1 MELISLYLILIN
13 AAGFILML
21 IDKRRAIKNLWRIPE
36 RTLLLVALAGGC
48 LGALLG
54 MRLFR
59 HKTKK
64 TVFSIG
70 IPVIFALWVIFAI
83 FLSFLPRI
91 V

>member
-36 RTLLLVALAGGC
+36 RTLLLIALAGGC
-48 LGALLG
+48 LGTLLG
-54 MRLFR
+54 MRLLH

-64 TVFSIG
+64 PLFSIG
-70 IPVIFALWVIFAI
+70 IPMMFALWVIIGI
-83 FLSFLPRI
+83 FLLFLPRI
-91 V
+91 I